1 MEAIMIL
8 VLIGAL
14 GGLIRAI
21 LGYNVQSDAGEKFN
35 WFKLVRSMIRAAVAG
50 SLLVYNTIDITPEGI
65 GTKIY
70 IGAFFTSM
78 GADVFLKEIYGT
90 LTTKKETL
98 QPLGGQGN

>member
-1 MEAIMIL
+1 MEAIVIL

-21 LGYNVQSDAGEKFN
+21 LGYNVQSDAGEKFD
-35 WFKLVRSMIRAAVAG
+35 WFKLIRSMLRAAIAG
-50 SLLVYNTIDITPEGI
+50 SLLVYNTIDITPDI

-90 LTTKKETL
+90 LVK
-98 QPLGGQGN
+98 